1 MCGIAGILAP
11 GRPAATLAAQVA
23 RMRMAMQHRGPDGMG
38 SFIADGIALGH
49 ARLAIIDLRET
60 GQQPMANEDG
70 SLHLVVN
77 GEIYNYR
84 QLRSDLQARGH
95 RFRSHSDSEV
105 VLHLYEEYGDDCLH
119 HLKGMFALALW
130 DAPRHRL
137 LLARDRFGIKPLY
150 LAQQGEAVY
159 FASELTALIRS
170 GEIQVELDR
179 HALYSY
185 MAFSYVPA
193 PLSILKGI
201 QKLLPAE
208 RVVWEDGKLVRE
220 IYWTP
225 QHTKV
230 PDRRAEATE
239 ALAQRLDASAQA
251 HLVADVPVAAF
262 LSGGVDSSTVVA
274 MTQRHAKIQ
283 TFCVSFPDS
292 GVDEAPIARAVAAHL
307 GTQHH
312 EVTLHLD
319 PMDLLSKAV
328 AYMDE
333 PFADSSA
340 LPTFAVCQA
349 ARQVAKVVLSGD
361 GGDEVF
367 GGYTG
372 RYRVAALQAVLPWP
386 RLWVRGL
393 RCLPPWRSGRRS
405 SLPEMLDLASQP
417 DAERY
422 VAERQITSAADRASL
437 FGHDSVAGYEV
448 GLRDVPAAA
457 IRHAAEWHPV
467 HRALW
472 MDLATSL
479 SDDMLTKVDRMS
491 MAHGL
496 EVRVP
501 FLDHHLVEFALSL
514 PPSWLVSPW
523 PVEGKRLLRQ
533 VAAPMLPPGILNRP
547 KQGFVVPLNRWLERY
562 FFAVFDACCL
572 APSAELA
579 QWMDPRAIHALRHSS
594 LGEKP
599 RQELYAFLVLELWL
613 RRARDLATIDAWRE
627 SE

>member
-1 MCGIAGILAP
+1 
-11 GRPAATLAAQVA
+11 
-23 RMRMAMQHRGPDGMG
+23 
-38 SFIADGIALGH
+38 
-49 ARLAIIDLRET
+49 
-60 GQQPMANEDG
+60 
-70 SLHLVVN
+70 
-77 GEIYNYR
+77 
-84 QLRSDLQARGH
+84 
-95 RFRSHSDSEV
+95 
-105 VLHLYEEYGDDCLH
+105 
-119 HLKGMFALALW
+119 
-130 DAPRHRL
+130 
-137 LLARDRFGIKPLY
+137 
-150 LAQQGEAVY
+150 
-159 FASELTALIRS
+159 
-170 GEIQVELDR
+170 
-179 HALYSY
+179 
-185 MAFSYVPA
+185 
-193 PLSILKGI
+193 
-201 QKLLPAE
+201 
-208 RVVWEDGKLVRE
+208 VVWEDGKLVRE

-225 QHTKV
+225 QPVQV
-230 PDRRAEATE
+230 PPRRSQAAGTLAEQLE
-239 ALAQRLDASAQA
+239 ASVQA
-251 HLVADVPVAAF
+251 HLVSDVPVAAF
-262 LSGGVDSSTVVA
+262 LSGGVDSSSVVA

-405 SLPEMLDLASQP
+405 SLPAMLDLASQP

-457 IRHAAEWHPV
+457 IRQAVEWHPV

-523 PVEGKRLLRQ
+523 PVEGKRLLRDVVTQ
-533 VAAPMLPPGILNRP
+533 RLPTGILNRP
-547 KQGFVVPLNRWLERY
+547 KQGFVVPLNSWVQTHFLSEVKARCLVADSHITSLLNVGAILGHGGLGDTSRQ
-562 FFAVFDACCL
+562 AVY
-572 APSAELA
+572 
-579 QWMDPRAIHALRHSS
+579 AL
-594 LGEKP
+594 
-599 RQELYAFLVLELWL
+599 LVLEMWL
-613 RRARDLATIDAWRE
+613 QHLRHVC
-627 SE
+627 SEVVT

>member
-11 GRPAATLAAQVA
+11 GRPADALAAQVA
-23 RMRMAMQHRGPDGMG
+23 RMRMAIQHRGPDGMG
-38 SFIADGIALGH
+38 SFVADGITLGH

-84 QLRSDLQARGH
+84 QLRTDLQARGH
-95 RFRSHSDSEV
+95 RFQSHSDSEV
-105 VLHLYEEYGDDCLH
+105 VLHLYEEYGDNCLSQ
-119 HLKGMFALALW
+119 LNGMFALALW
-130 DAPRHRL
+130 DAPRQRL

-150 LAQQGEAVY
+150 MVQHGKVLA
-159 FASELTALIRS
+159 FASELTALLRS
-170 GEIQVELDR
+170 GEVTPEIDLQ
-179 HALYSY
+179 ALYAY
-185 MAFSYVPA
+185 MAFSYIPS
-193 PLSILKGI
+193 PLSIFKGV
-201 QKLLPAE
+201 QKVLPAE
-208 RVVWEDGKLVRE
+208 RVVLEDGKLVRE

-225 QHTKV
+225 QPVQV
-230 PDRRAEATE
+230 PPRRAQAAE
-239 ALAQRLDASAQA
+239 ALAEQLDASVQA
-251 HLVADVPVAAF
+251 HLVSDVPVAAF

-274 MTQRHAKIQ
+274 VAQRHTKMR
-283 TFCVSFPDS
+283 TFCVSFPET
-292 GVDEAPIARAVAAHL
+292 GVDESAIAREVAKHL
-307 GTQHH
+307 GTYHQ
-312 EVTLHLD
+312 EVTLSLD
-319 PMDLLSKAV
+319 PVTLLSEAV

-386 RLWVRGL
+386 RLWARGL

-417 DAERY
+417 DAERF
-422 VAERQITSAADRASL
+422 VAEREITSASDRAFL
-437 FGHDSVAGYEV
+437 FGDDSVTGYEV
-448 GLRDVPAAA
+448 GLREVPAAA
-457 IRHAAEWHPV
+457 IRQAAEWHPV

-472 MDLATSL
+472 MDLSTSL

-491 MAHGL
+491 MAHAL

-514 PPSWLVSPW
+514 PPSWLVSLW

-547 KQGFVVPLNRWLERY
+547 KQGFVVPLNRWLQRY
-562 FFAVFDACCL
+562 FFAMFDACCL

-579 QWMDPRAIHALRHSS
+579 QWMDPRAIHALRHSRTRQ
-594 LGEKP
+594 EP
-599 RQELYAFLVLELWL
+599 RQDLYALLVLELWL
-613 RRARDLATIDAWRE
+613 GRLRSIPD
-627 SE
+627 